1 MQHNTFSCFVI
12 GTTLANRQNSMIN
25 TLKSIDN
32 QNFPFKIKILSID
45 DFGEG
50 LSKEVQHY
58 TENNG
63 WRLILDKR
71 GGMVQN
77 QIRAL
82 KYIDSDWVFYCE
94 DDVVVEKIPTL
105 QKIETFLTNK
115 PKTGII
121 SFTGGGYDVYKPE
134 NYDKIISNLK
144 NEIIEIDENEIM
156 WFRDSLLAN
165 EWFFEFP
172 TMLVRTNIIKNCI
185 DNSLKEFKN
194 LQIEQ
199 SYTKSYFKLK
209 FNEQYEKY
217 SWSRDFRPYIKKNE
231 NINIFLNLICN
242 EFVYIKHER
251 NQEAPSVGGGYFV

>member
-82 KYIDSDWVFYCE
+82 NYIDSDWVFYCE

-105 QKIETFLTNK
+105 QKI
-115 PKTGII
+115 
-121 SFTGGGYDVYKPE
+121 
-134 NYDKIISNLK
+134 
-144 NEIIEIDENEIM
+144 
-156 WFRDSLLAN
+156 
-165 EWFFEFP
+165 
-172 TMLVRTNIIKNCI
+172 
-185 DNSLKEFKN
+185 
-194 LQIEQ
+194 
-199 SYTKSYFKLK
+199 
-209 FNEQYEKY
+209 
-217 SWSRDFRPYIKKNE
+217 
-231 NINIFLNLICN
+231 
-242 EFVYIKHER
+242 
-251 NQEAPSVGGGYFV
+251 